1 MWRLANPWFLLLLV
15 VPAAIMILHFWSRK
29 RGRASLLFSGGAY
42 LVNVPASWR
51 AAISPHLHW
60 LRYPGL
66 ALLALA
72 LSRPQSGSDVREI
85 QTFGVDIMLVLDVS
99 GTMAERDMMAGNR
112 AITRLDAAKSVMA
125 GFIEGRR
132 SDRIGLIAFGSQS
145 LTRCPLTIDYD
156 LVSLAL
162 EEIALDLFPEEMRRT
177 AIGNALATGVS
188 RLWKS
193 DARSKIVVLLTDG
206 ANNAGNVAPL
216 GAAEIA
222 KSEDIRVYTIGFGS
236 PRRTDVDEEVLKQ
249 IAETTGGRFFRST
262 SLQDL
267 KRVYAL
273 IDQLEKSE
281 VIVKNYQLWKEWFQW
296 FLWAGCG
303 LIFLEVV
310 MNQIICRRVP

>member
-1 MWRLANPWFLLLLV
+1 MWRLADPWYLLLLV
-15 VPAAIMILHFWSRK
+15 APLGIMILHFWSRK
-29 RGRASLLFSGGAY
+29 RGRSSLLFSGGAY
-42 LVNVPASWR
+42 LRHVPTSWR
-51 AAISPHLHW
+51 AALSPHLHW

-66 ALLALA
+66 ALLVLA
-72 LSRPQSGSDVREI
+72 LSRPQSGSDIQEI

-99 GTMAERDMMAGNR
+99 GTMAEQDMVTNNR
-112 AITRLDAAKSVMA
+112 AITRLDAAKSVMS
-125 GFIEGRR
+125 GFIKGREA
-132 SDRIGLIAFGSQS
+132 DRIGLIAFGSQS

-162 EEIALDLFPEEMRRT
+162 DEISLDLFPEEMRRT

-193 DARSKIVVLLTDG
+193 DAKSKIVVLLTDG
-206 ANNAGNVAPL
+206 ANNAGNVAPR

-222 KSEDIRVYTIGFGS
+222 KSEGIRVYTIGFGS
-236 PRRTDVDEEVLKQ
+236 PSRTDVDEEVLKQ

-267 KRVYAL
+267 KRVYDL
-273 IDQLEKSE
+273 IDELEKSE

-303 LIFLEVV
+303 LIFLEVA
-310 MNQIICRRVP
+310 MSQIFCRRVP